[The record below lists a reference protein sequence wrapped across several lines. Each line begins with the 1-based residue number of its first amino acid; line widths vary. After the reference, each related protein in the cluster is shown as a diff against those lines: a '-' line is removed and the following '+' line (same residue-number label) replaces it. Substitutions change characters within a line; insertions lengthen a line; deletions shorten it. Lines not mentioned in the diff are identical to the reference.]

1 MKKVAVVTGT
11 GTGVGRAVA
20 MALAQEQWQ
29 IALVGRRQNTLEET
43 RRLCQRADLLICPC
57 DIGDLESVQTMA
69 RTVVAQLG
77 PVEVLVNAAGANVPK
92 RSLEMLSIED
102 YHELINTN
110 LHGPYYCA
118 QAFLPAMRQQKSGTI
133 VNIGS
138 EAGLQASPKSG
149 PGYVMSK
156 FGLRGL
162 TQSINAEERAHGI
175 RACYIS
181 PGDIDT
187 PLLEKRPVPPPPEA
201 RQKMLQAEDVAEC
214 AMLVIDLPA
223 RAMVEEIVIRPR

>member
-1 MKKVAVVTGT
+1 MKKVAVVTGA

-20 MALAQEQWQ
+20 IALAQEQWQ

-43 RRLCQRADLLICPC
+43 RRLCQRTDLLICPC

-77 PVEVLVNAAGANVPK
+77 PVEVLVNAAGTNVPK
-92 RSLEMLSIED
+92 RSLEMLSMED

-110 LHGPYYCA
+110 LHGPYYCV

-175 RACYIS
+175 RACNIS

-214 AMLVIDLPA
+214 AMLVLNLPA

>member
-1 MKKVAVVTGT
+1 MKKVAVVTGA